1 MLSFENQENLFV
13 EIENEGIKNYTD
25 CANEKFQNKTVSLFL
40 GNEGDIVLNKHNLK
54 NYLITINFDPTTS
67 YTKAWSSVQVIRN
80 KLVLMIYK
88 NMEENENNKAEM
100 IGSTIEHTH
109 YIPENRKKSKVH
121 QVKTNEELLELF
133 EKSKKE
139 TPNLYNIDV
148 VKYTINLLNYYTEM
162 KYTANINKTSA
173 ELTKYFEEKIE
184 ELTPIVDNGSVYNFE
199 MGGPTKTEYYK
210 MTKELFL
217 AHSQTV
223 SKSTTVGYPHIH
235 IGLWTTSTFEPEIL
249 KNKIY
254 KVVVKYS
261 QLKDVDVALS
271 KKQGNPTKTLEY
283 LCKNHSS
290 KTVYD
295 SLVRQNCDPT
305 IVKIHI
311 TSIKYYK
318 ELKHIINHISNTK
331 GENKLT
337 SNSKSKYNHSI
348 ALKTF
353 TLFDI
358 DVLEKHPELVAK
370 SPPRVKVN
378 PIELVDAEKSK
389 TLKYINMVQTIMLK
403 NNLVICDGYIYKKI
417 KKSKS
422 SYMYTSTIEEFV
434 EGTTKD
440 VELFRIARTMKT
452 DIISWMKSDPE
463 TEYTIE
469 GRQSID
475 FPRIKINFR
484 MIEYRDFYYCLI
496 TRQIYK
502 TQVHY
507 HTYLYC
513 PEICLDNL
521 SEMLLKLLEKSVWIK
536 QLKAS
541 GLYHIDEIAILFTLV
556 HNRQNIKNGTLALVG
571 ASDTGKSTIPR
582 PFSGLYPGYL
592 VGHLKAITEHH
603 IHEQIKNKK
612 MVIINEGNSVMR
624 GVEKTVSRADTL
636 LVMGGETAI
645 ANEKHGAISAINT
658 AKCSLVM
665 TCNIEIPDEKA
676 YNQMT
681 LTNRL
686 KILVTK
692 VQINEKVAV
701 YSEKAAKTECPLI
714 LLFSGMCSV
723 ADLYKLDYIPNL
735 IINDELSGENLECI
749 KVYEEYDSDT
759 IEEERNFDDDI
770 LRYSEAINEG
780 FKIPE
785 TTRFETGKNNLPK
798 YSNITKER
806 NIEVILAEIERQ
818 KIEEINNKINYYAR
832 SGYIQNVN
840 IHANVKV

>member
-1 MLSFENQENLFV
+1 MSSANNQEIFV
-13 EIENEGIKNYTD
+13 EVENEGIKNYTD
-25 CANEKFQNKTVSLFL
+25 SANEKFQNKTVSLFL
-40 GNEGDIVLNKHNLK
+40 ENEGNVVLNKHNLK

-67 YTKAWSSVQVIRN
+67 YIKAWSSVQGIRN
-80 KLVLMIYK
+80 NLVLMIYK
-88 NMEENENNKAEM
+88 EMEENENNKAEM
-100 IGSTIEHTH
+100 LGSTIEHTH

-133 EKSKKE
+133 EKFKKE
-139 TPNLYNIDV
+139 NPNLYNIDV

-173 ELTKYFEEKIE
+173 ELVKYFEEKIE

-199 MGGPTKTEYYK
+199 MGGATQTEYYK

-217 AHSQTV
+217 AHCQTE

-249 KNKIY
+249 KNEIY
-254 KVVVKYS
+254 KIVVKYS
-261 QLKDVDVALS
+261 QLKDVDVAAS

-295 SLVRQNCDPT
+295 SLVRHSRDPT

-311 TSIKYYK
+311 TSSKYYK

-348 ALKTF
+348 ALKTL
-353 TLFDI
+353 TLFNI
-358 DVLEKHPELVAK
+358 EMLEKHPELVPK

-389 TLKYINMVQTIMLK
+389 TLKYINLVQRIMLK
-403 NNLVICDGYIYKKI
+403 HSLVICDGYIYKKI
-417 KKSKS
+417 KNSKS
-422 SYMYTSTIEEFV
+422 SYMYTSTIEQFV
-434 EGTTKD
+434 EGTAKD
-440 VELFRIARTMKT
+440 VELFRTAKSTKT
-452 DIISWMKSDPE
+452 DIISCMKSDPE
-463 TEYTIE
+463 TEYKFE
-469 GRQSID
+469 DRQSID
-475 FPRIKINFR
+475 FPRIKINYR

-521 SEMLLKLLEKSVWIK
+521 SEMLIKLLERSVWIK

-541 GLYHIDEIAILFTLV
+541 GLYHINEIAILFTLV
-556 HNRQNIKNGTLALVG
+556 HNRKNIKNGTIALVG
-571 ASDTGKSTIPR
+571 PSDTGKSTIPR
-582 PFSGLYPGYL
+582 PFIGLFPGYL

-603 IHEQIKNKK
+603 IHEQIKDKK
-612 MVIINEGNSVMR
+612 IVLINEGNGAMR
-624 GVEKTVSRADTL
+624 GVEKTVTRADSL

-645 ANEKHGAISAINT
+645 ANEKHGAITAIDT
-658 AKCSLVM
+658 AKCSLIM
-665 TCNIEIPDEKA
+665 TCNIEIKDENA
-676 YNQMT
+676 YNQLTM
-681 LTNRL
+681 TNRL
-686 KILVTK
+686 KILLTK
-692 VQINEKVAV
+692 VQENEKVAV
-701 YSEKAAKTECPLI
+701 YSERAAKTECPLI
-714 LLFSGMCSV
+714 LLFSGMCSAAV
-723 ADLYKLDYIPNL
+723 LYNFNYIPNI

-749 KVYEEYDSDT
+749 KIYDEYESDT
-759 IEEERNFDDDI
+759 IQAERNFDDDI
-770 LRYSEAINEG
+770 LRYSDAINDG
-780 FKIPE
+780 FTIPT

-798 YSNITKER
+798 YSNTTNKG
-806 NIEVILAEIERQ
+806 NIDIILADIERQ
-818 KIEEINNKINYYAR
+818 KIEVANKQINYYER
-832 SGYIQNVN
+832 SGYSQNVN
-840 IHANVKV
+840 IHANVRV